1 MNQITSSSSRRALI
15 IFVILAILFCAQ
27 MAWWIIFQYRSAG
40 SARRFFSEILEE
52 QRRQTISLLNTRL
65 SAAGRSLEDSSL
77 EHSGVR
83 YDISDIITGIVP
95 AENLVRADLT
105 DSLFLIREKDGAK
118 FYIFLNRN
126 YPQTMIAGDSRL
138 QYAPPSGEVLR
149 LDWVTMEHIEVKP
162 ESYSEIDAE
171 RERHTRMFLME
182 GSFFLVLIV
191 IGGYM
196 ILLSLKRLKQTRE
209 EQLLF
214 IHSITHELK
223 IPLTS
228 MNLFL
233 DTMKRRNFEPKLVS
247 ELAPKMKEDLVR
259 LNQLIDNILQVR
271 RLADRQMQIRMER
284 VDLSAEIRQFCE
296 RIRERIEAAGGRLK
310 IDVADNIRID
320 AALPELMRV
329 WELLIDNSLKYA
341 QSVALEINITL
352 KNTRDFAEII
362 FRDNGP
368 GIPSGMEEKLFEPF
382 YRGKIEEKRTVPGS
396 GLGLYIAREFIR
408 RQGGTINIRNGST
421 GGAVVTMKFK
431 VTP

>member
-1 MNQITSSSSRRALI
+1 MSQITSSSSRRALI
-15 IFVILAILFCAQ
+15 IFIILAVLFCAQ
-27 MAWWIIFQYRSAG
+27 MGWWIIFQYRSAG
-40 SARRFFSEILEE
+40 SARGFFSEILEE
-52 QRRQTISLLNTRL
+52 HKRQTISLLNSRL
-65 SAAGRSLEDSSL
+65 AAAGRTVENLSSETPGIPYGL
-77 EHSGVR
+77 GDV
-83 YDISDIITGIVP
+83 ITGIV
-95 AENLVRADLT
+95 AEQNLLSADLT
-105 DSLFLIREKDGAK
+105 DSLFATREKDGTK
-118 FYIFLNRN
+118 FYIFLNRD

-138 QYAPPSGEVLR
+138 QYTPPSGEVPR
-149 LDWVTMEHIEVKP
+149 LDWVTMEHIAVKP

-182 GSFFLVLIV
+182 GSFFFVLIV

-196 ILLSLKRLKQTRE
+196 IFLSLKRLKQTRE

-228 MNLFL
+228 LNLFL

-271 RLADRQMQIRMER
+271 RLADRQVQIRIER
-284 VDLSAEIRQFCE
+284 LNLSAELSHFGD
-296 RIRERIEAAGGRLK
+296 RIKERIEAAGGKLK
-310 IDVADNIRID
+310 IDVAENIWID
-320 AALPELMRV
+320 GALPELIRV
-329 WELLIDNSLKYA
+329 WELLVDNSLKYG
-341 QSVALEINITL
+341 QSGGLEIGITL
-352 KNTRDFAEII
+352 KKTRDSAEIN

-382 YRGKIEEKRTVPGS
+382 FRGNIEEKRTVPGS

-431 VTP
+431 VMS